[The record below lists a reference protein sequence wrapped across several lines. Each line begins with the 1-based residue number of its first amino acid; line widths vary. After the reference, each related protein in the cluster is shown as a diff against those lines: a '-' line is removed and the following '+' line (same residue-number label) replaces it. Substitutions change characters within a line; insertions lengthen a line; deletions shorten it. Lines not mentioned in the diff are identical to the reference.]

1 MSTSGTGTGPAPVEE
16 RLRAA
21 LAARALSVGPADL
34 RPLRPPSAT
43 GRPRPAVLRRTAV
56 GLLALA
62 AAAALVFLAVRGGP
76 DRPAEPAHRPR
87 PTTGTPTTGNPTTGS
102 PSPVPS
108 PARPTTSRPSPSVPG
123 P

>member
-1 MSTSGTGTGPAPVEE
+1 MNTSGTGTAPTPVEE

-21 LAARALSVGPADL
+21 LAARAQSVGPADL
-34 RPLRPPSAT
+34 RPLHPPAGSA
-43 GRPRPAVLRRTAV
+43 RPRRAHLRRVAV

-62 AAAALVFLAVRGGP
+62 AVAALVFFVTLRSAP
-76 DRPAEPAHRPR
+76 ARPAEPAHSPR
-87 PTTGTPTTGNPTTGS
+87 PTTST

-108 PARPTTSRPSPSVPG
+108 PIHPTTAEPSPSSPK

>member
-1 MSTSGTGTGPAPVEE
+1 LDSQEVLDVLWLAV
-16 RLRAA
+16 RLPKD
-21 LAARALSVGPADL
+21 VQQK
-34 RPLRPPSAT
+34 PL
-43 GRPRPAVLRRTAV
+43 PRVLRRTAV

-62 AAAALVFLAVRGGP
+62 AVAALVFFAVRGGP

-87 PTTGTPTTGNPTTGS
+87 PPATGT

-108 PARPTTSRPSPSVPG
+108 PVRPTTAQPSPSVPG